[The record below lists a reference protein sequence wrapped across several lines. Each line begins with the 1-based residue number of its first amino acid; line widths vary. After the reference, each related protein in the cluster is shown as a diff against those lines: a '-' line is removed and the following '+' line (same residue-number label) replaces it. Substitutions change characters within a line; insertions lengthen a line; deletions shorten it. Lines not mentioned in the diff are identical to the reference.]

1 MGFWSDTFGGGNS
14 FSESVANTFTPN
26 DGASYVGGQLVDDAS
41 GASINPGGTTS
52 TGNTIS
58 GSANNTSNDTGGGS
72 ANTGLGSPTTPEPP
86 KIKGVAPT
94 NFLQKVSPL
103 GIIGKLSGW
112 ANNLDP
118 AKDITGGAAAI
129 VGGRQVYDNG
139 KMQYSYNF
147 LGLPYE
153 VKIIDGAVVDKLS
166 IKYDKDGKPDP
177 NGMTGYERMAQD
189 ARDSGDND
197 RADQIMQEA
206 TDNAQDA
213 GGGAAGNPLDTNSII
228 DMAKAAGMV
237 QSNADI
243 EAILA
248 DPQAW
253 LSSKGAMLSERGIEI
268 NGEIVGA
275 TIDGADP
282 KYNNLNDL
290 TYDPATV
297 DNIPT
302 IEDLGKGAATTYDAD
317 TSTDRMVGDAY
328 TVNAAT
334 GQITDRNLVD
344 AEQIDMTG
352 AATGVNADG
361 STSVLGNALN
371 DFATQNISK
380 IIDTSTVAGKLLAD
394 KLGQGNY
401 TDSKATVLGQM
412 KIISDEFKDSNGN
425 PKIPA
430 WAQGLSR
437 DVQRTMAFSGA
448 TGTAAI
454 AAMSNAIMEA
464 TLGVAQ
470 SEATFFQT
478 LTTKNLDN
486 RQQAIINKASVL
498 ANFEVANLD
507 ARQTANV
514 QNAKAFL
521 EMDLTNLTNIQQAEV
536 INTQQMVQALF
547 NDQSATNASRLFS
560 AETAN
565 DFTKFYD
572 TMSVTIATFNAEQ
585 EIAMKRFN
593 AGEINDASEF
603 NATIENSRDQFYS
616 SMQYNIDLANAKWRQ
631 TVETEN
637 TRYKFEA
644 ASLDVKNTLD
654 ISTEAMNQ
662 LWDRVDNMLD
672 YIFKGAEGEANR
684 DAQILAAQLSAQANS
699 KSGSS
704 GIWGAIGSIGAAY
717 ITRGSDERMKTDIQ
731 YYDTVKGLKYY
742 TWKWNEKAKSIGW
755 DRYPEI
761 GVIAQQVQKTHPE
774 AVVVGPDGYLMVNY
788 GMLQ

>member
-1 MGFWSDTFGGGNS
+1 MGIFGYDSIGDMFDGGGPGASSPDQNNKTYDNDNDPNNKVTGIAAMSNSFAGNSAANAGGGNDDR
-14 FSESVANTFTPN
+14 VAYTT
-26 DGASYVGGQLVDDAS
+26 DAS
-41 GASINPGGTTS
+41 GNSVTTQ
-52 TGNTIS
+52 
-58 GSANNTSNDTGGGS
+58 
-72 ANTGLGSPTTPEPP
+72 P
-86 KIKGVAPT
+86 KGVAPT
-94 NFLQKVSPL
+94 NFLQKVSPT
-103 GIIGKLSGW
+103 GIIATLAGW

-118 AKDITGGAAAI
+118 TKDTTSV

-153 VKIIDGAVVDKLS
+153 VKVIGGVVTDALS
-166 IKYDKDGKPDP
+166 IPGDDGL
-177 NGMTGYERMAQD
+177 TGYERMAQT

-302 IEDLGKGAATTYDAD
+302 IEDLGKGATTTYDAD

-547 NDQSATNASRLFS
+547 NDQSAINASRLFS

-742 TWKWNEKAKSIGW
+742 TWKWNDKAKSIGW

>member
-41 GASINPGGTTS
+41 GASIQPGGTTS

-72 ANTGLGSPTTPEPP
+72 ANTGLGSPTTPETP

-94 NFLQKVSPL
+94 NFLQKVSPT
-103 GIIGKLSGW
+103 GIIATLAGW

-118 AKDITGGAAAI
+118 AKDITGAGAAVI
-129 VGGRQVYDNG
+129 GGRQVYDNG
-139 KMQYSYNF
+139 TMQYSYNF

-153 VKIIDGAVVDKLS
+153 VKVIGGVVTDALS
-166 IKYDKDGKPDP
+166 IPGDDGL
-177 NGMTGYERMAQD
+177 TGYQRMAQT

-464 TLGVAQ
+464 TLGWH
-470 SEATFFQT
+470 
-478 LTTKNLDN
+478 NL
-486 RQQAIINKASVL
+486 RPHS
-498 ANFEVANLD
+498 
-507 ARQTANV
+507 
-514 QNAKAFL
+514 
-521 EMDLTNLTNIQQAEV
+521 
-536 INTQQMVQALF
+536 
-547 NDQSATNASRLFS
+547 SR
-560 AETAN
+560 
-565 DFTKFYD
+565 
-572 TMSVTIATFNAEQ
+572 
-585 EIAMKRFN
+585 
-593 AGEINDASEF
+593 
-603 NATIENSRDQFYS
+603 
-616 SMQYNIDLANAKWRQ
+616 
-631 TVETEN
+631 
-637 TRYKFEA
+637 
-644 ASLDVKNTLD
+644 
-654 ISTEAMNQ
+654 
-662 LWDRVDNMLD
+662 
-672 YIFKGAEGEANR
+672 
-684 DAQILAAQLSAQANS
+684 
-699 KSGSS
+699 
-704 GIWGAIGSIGAAY
+704 
-717 ITRGSDERMKTDIQ
+717 
-731 YYDTVKGLKYY
+731 
-742 TWKWNEKAKSIGW
+742 
-755 DRYPEI
+755 P
-761 GVIAQQVQKTHPE
+761 
-774 AVVVGPDGYLMVNY
+774 
-788 GMLQ
+788 

>member
-72 ANTGLGSPTTPEPP
+72 ANTGLGSPTTPETP

-118 AKDITGGAAAI
+118 AKDITGAGAAVI
-129 VGGRQVYDNG
+129 GGRQVYDNG
-139 KMQYSYNF
+139 TMQYSYNF

-153 VKIIDGAVVDKLS
+153 VKVEDGVVKDALS
-166 IKYDKDGKPDP
+166 IPGDDGL
-177 NGMTGYERMAQD
+177 TGYERMAQE

-547 NDQSATNASRLFS
+547 NDQSAINASRLFS

>member
-41 GASINPGGTTS
+41 GASIKPGGTTS

-94 NFLQKVSPL
+94 NFLQKVSPT
-103 GIIGKLSGW
+103 GIIATLAGW

-118 AKDITGGAAAI
+118 TKDTTSV

-153 VKIIDGAVVDKLS
+153 VKVIGGVVTDALS
-166 IKYDKDGKPDP
+166 IPGDDGL
-177 NGMTGYERMAQD
+177 TGYQRMAQT

-302 IEDLGKGAATTYDAD
+302 IEDLGKGATTTYDAD

-704 GIWGAIGSIGAAY
+704 GIWGAIGSIGAAW
-717 ITRGSDERMKTDIQ
+717 ITRGSDERMKTDVQ
-731 YYDTVKGLKYY
+731 YYDTVKGIKYY
-742 TWKWNEKAKSIGW
+742 TWKWNDKAKSIGW

>member
-1 MGFWSDTFGGGNS
+1 
-14 FSESVANTFTPN
+14 
-26 DGASYVGGQLVDDAS
+26 
-41 GASINPGGTTS
+41 
-52 TGNTIS
+52 
-58 GSANNTSNDTGGGS
+58 
-72 ANTGLGSPTTPEPP
+72 
-86 KIKGVAPT
+86 
-94 NFLQKVSPL
+94 
-103 GIIGKLSGW
+103 
-112 ANNLDP
+112 
-118 AKDITGGAAAI
+118 
-129 VGGRQVYDNG
+129 
-139 KMQYSYNF
+139 
-147 LGLPYE
+147 
-153 VKIIDGAVVDKLS
+153 
-166 IKYDKDGKPDP
+166 
-177 NGMTGYERMAQD
+177 
-189 ARDSGDND
+189 
-197 RADQIMQEA
+197 
-206 TDNAQDA
+206 
-213 GGGAAGNPLDTNSII
+213 
-228 DMAKAAGMV
+228 
-237 QSNADI
+237 
-243 EAILA
+243 
-248 DPQAW
+248 
-253 LSSKGAMLSERGIEI
+253 
-268 NGEIVGA
+268 
-275 TIDGADP
+275 
-282 KYNNLNDL
+282 
-290 TYDPATV
+290 
-297 DNIPT
+297 
-302 IEDLGKGAATTYDAD
+302 
-317 TSTDRMVGDAY
+317 
-328 TVNAAT
+328 
-334 GQITDRNLVD
+334 
-344 AEQIDMTG
+344 
-352 AATGVNADG
+352 
-361 STSVLGNALN
+361 
-371 DFATQNISK
+371 
-380 IIDTSTVAGKLLAD
+380 LLAE

-401 TDSKATVLGQM
+401 TDAKATVLGQM

-704 GIWGAIGSIGAAY
+704 GIWGAIGSIGAAW
-717 ITRGSDERMKTDIQ
+717 ITRGSDERMKTDVQ
-731 YYDTVKGLKYY
+731 YYDTVKGIKYY
-742 TWKWNEKAKSIGW
+742 TWKWNDKAKSIGW

-774 AVVVGPDGYLMVNY
+774 AVIKGPEGYLMVNY